1 MRLLSAPV
9 YHLKRKAK
17 RLSREEGIPLHDA
30 LDRLATTEGF
40 SAWSMLAAIAAAI
53 TPANR
58 LFPQFR
64 PGDLVLVGARPGQG
78 KTLMSLELAVEAMRS
93 GHRAAF
99 FSLEY
104 TEKDVLDR
112 LRAIGVEP
120 AQFDELFAVDC
131 SDAISADYVVKEMA
145 AAPRGTVVVIDYL
158 QLLDQRRENPD
169 LSVQVRALKSFA
181 RDKGLVVVF
190 IAQIDRSYDTAV
202 KPCPDLADVRL
213 PNPLDLKLFDKAC
226 FLNKSEV
233 RFQAAS

>member
-1 MRLLSAPV
+1 MKLSAPI

-30 LDRLATTEGF
+30 LDRIAATEGF
-40 SAWSMLAAIAAAI
+40 SAWSMLAAKAAAA

-58 LFPQFR
+58 LFPQFQ
-64 PGDLVLVGARPGQG
+64 PGDLVLVGARAGQG
-78 KTLMSLELAVEAMRS
+78 KTLMSLELAVEAMKS

-112 LRAIGVEP
+112 MRAIGVEP
-120 AQFDELFAVDC
+120 AQFQALFEVDC
-131 SDAISADYVVKEMA
+131 SDTISADHIVKQMA

-169 LSVQVRALKSFA
+169 LTVQVRALKSFA
-181 RDKGLVVVF
+181 RDKGLIVVF
-190 IAQIDRSYDTAV
+190 ISQIDRSYDPAV
-202 KPCPDLADVRL
+202 KPCPDLGDVRL
-213 PNPLDLKLFDKAC
+213 PNPLDLKLFDKMC
-226 FLNKSEV
+226 FMNNSV
-233 RFQAAS
+233 VQFRAAS

>member
-1 MRLLSAPV
+1 MKLSAPI

-17 RLSREEGIPLHDA
+17 RLSRDEGIPLHDA
-30 LDRLATTEGF
+30 LDRVATGEGF
-40 SAWSMLAAIAAAI
+40 SAWSMLAAKAAAA

-58 LFPQFR
+58 MFPQFQ

-78 KTLMSLELAVEAMRS
+78 KTLMSLELAVEAMKS

-112 LRAIGVEP
+112 MRAIGVEST
-120 AQFDELFAVDC
+120 QFQALFEVDC
-131 SDAISADYVVKEMA
+131 SDAISADHIVKQMA

-169 LSVQVRALKSFA
+169 LTVQVRALKSFA
-181 RDKGLVVVF
+181 RDKGLIVVF
-190 IAQIDRSYDTAV
+190 ISQIDRSYDPSV
-202 KPCPDLADVRL
+202 KPCPDLSDVRL
-213 PNPLDLKLFDKAC
+213 PNPLDLKLFDKMC
-226 FLNKSEV
+226 FINNSEV
-233 RFQAAS
+233 QFRAAS